1 MVSIECPI
9 IAEHVA
15 IHFRDTTS
23 KRCNLV
29 KHVIITTLSPIEG
42 SYTYRV
48 EMLELVSLKTGSPS
62 RLLEFR
68 FL

>member
-9 IAEHVA
+9 IAVHVA
-15 IHFRDTTS
+15 IHFRDTTG
-23 KRCNLV
+23 KRRNN
-29 KHVIITTLSPIEG
+29 ITAPIEG
-42 SYTYRV
+42 SYTYRI
-48 EMLELVSLKTGSPS
+48 EMLELASLKTGSPS